1 MRVKDPR
8 SGSPHRG
15 ALAPSNVLLP
25 CKGGGNV
32 GFSARRSPIQ
42 RLAGKPK
49 VFSCSGLWVF
59 PLHKQGFAP
68 ANPAK
73 FVLGLASRLGFGRLL
88 HTEKKLEGDR
98 ITKKET
104 HTGRL
109 DYHNNRRLWGRG
121 SWWPGGSELA
131 CKAKR
136 GGG

>member
-15 ALAPSNVLLP
+15 ALAPSNVLLS
-25 CKGGGNV
+25 CKGSGNV

-59 PLHKQGFAP
+59 PLHKQGFAL

-73 FVLGLASRLGFGRLL
+73 LVLGWLAGWLRRVLYSEKIFGGREDYEEESIY
-88 HTEKKLEGDR
+88 TATRVRFPGPQLE
-98 ITKKET
+98 T
-104 HTGRL
+104 L
-109 DYHNNRRLWGRG
+109 
-121 SWWPGGSELA
+121 
-131 CKAKR
+131 
-136 GGG
+136 GGGGEADGSK